1 MLWRG
6 AVMALV
12 CHIVLSGV
20 GSAAEDEAF
29 HEAVEVDIERAV
41 EWAARTGLSALR
53 IAADY
58 HRAEMAKI
66 AADEG
71 SLINDVIYR
80 ISCSTQQEC
89 ERKMEKVQ
97 QEMRSRRD
105 EAKRKYE
112 EVRRILERAD
122 PAFEE
127 VQRRIKEMKRRIEQ
141 VR

>member
-1 MLWRG
+1 MLWYS

-12 CHIVLSGV
+12 CHLVLSGV
-20 GSAAEDEAF
+20 GAAAEDEAF
-29 HEAVEVDIERAV
+29 HEAVEADIERAV

-58 HRAEMAKI
+58 HRAEMARI
-66 AADEG
+66 AADQG
-71 SLINDVIYR
+71 GLVNDVIYR

-89 ERKMEKVQ
+89 ERKLEEVQ

>member
-1 MLWRG
+1 MLWRS

-12 CHIVLSGV
+12 CHLVLSGV
-20 GSAAEDEAF
+20 GSTAEDEAF
-29 HEAVEVDIERAV
+29 HGAVEADIERAV

-58 HRAEMAKI
+58 HRAEMRKI
-66 AADEG
+66 
-71 SLINDVIYR
+71 LIARYSALRPIINREV
-80 ISCSTQQEC
+80 CETEQEC
-89 ERKMEKVQ
+89 LAMMEEVQ

-105 EAKRKYE
+105 EEKRKYE

>member
-6 AVMALV
+6 TVMALV
-12 CHIVLSGV
+12 CNIVLSGV

-29 HEAVEVDIERAV
+29 HEAVDADIERAV

-71 SLINDVIYR
+71 SLISDVIYR
-80 ISCSTQQEC
+80 ISCSTVIC
-89 ERKMEKVQ
+89 GVFVTRLRTS
-97 QEMRSRRD
+97 RSS
-105 EAKRKYE
+105 A
-112 EVRRILERAD
+112 LEFSAIRF
-122 PAFEE
+122 PS
-127 VQRRIKEMKRRIEQ
+127 R
-141 VR
+141 